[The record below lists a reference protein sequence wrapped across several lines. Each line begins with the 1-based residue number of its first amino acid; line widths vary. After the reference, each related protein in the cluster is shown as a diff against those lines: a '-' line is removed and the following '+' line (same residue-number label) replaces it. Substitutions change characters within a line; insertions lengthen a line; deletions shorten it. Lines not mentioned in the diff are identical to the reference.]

1 MLKRSTIYTAAWVI
15 VLLLTQGA
23 AAQTIFRDDFNRD
36 ALGPAWRS
44 PEYARWTLANGR
56 ANNRID
62 GVGGT
67 LQTAAAFPQTAYVI
81 ESHAFPFVRNYQ
93 RTYAITFGKPNP
105 DQDFGYIV
113 RYNSYINPQLR
124 LGRSDGNEF
133 YPTVL
138 DDSSVVLDMANEY
151 TFRIERTVAG
161 LIRVFVNDG
170 SGYSAEPVLQAVDT
184 TYAALGHFGWRV
196 DTETFAEDFSVDWIE
211 ARYPAGPAPSLLT
224 NVQTTGDTPY
234 NVGQVAADSLLYVDR
249 SYVFTAVPDFLKGA
263 AYVRTANANKGRS
276 DTAHVAFDLTEEA
289 NLYVFYDPRGTRLPG
304 WMIGWEKISEQVYST
319 DSGTNVLDIYTKTYG
334 AGRVIL
340 GGNLEAFGKGALTN
354 YLVAALPAPAGT
366 VLEAEKAFLDGPEV
380 EARHRGYSGAGYA
393 DFRNSTGDS
402 ITWTV
407 NATLAGQYELGFRYA
422 LGNVNRSLVLKVNG
436 AVADTA
442 LTFPASG
449 NWAAWQLV
457 RVSAQLQAGANTVT
471 LVASGKSGP
480 NFDYLM
486 VKSEQVT
493 PPAARPRT
501 TKTPEVL
508 AEASALLGS
517 YPNPT
522 TGLTTFRYRLAEA
535 SPVSLVLYNAR
546 GQRVATLLDHAH
558 RSAGVHEQPFD
569 ARQVPG
575 GVYFYRLQAG
585 ATQRV
590 ARMIVNR

>member
-1 MLKRSTIYTAAWVI
+1 
-15 VLLLTQGA
+15 
-23 AAQTIFRDDFNRD
+23 
-36 ALGPAWRS
+36 
-44 PEYARWTLANGR
+44 
-56 ANNRID
+56 
-62 GVGGT
+62 
-67 LQTAAAFPQTAYVI
+67 VI
-81 ESHAFPFVRNYQ
+81 ETQAFPFVRNYQ
-93 RTYAITFGKPNP
+93 RSYGITFGKPNP

-113 RYNSYINPQLR
+113 RYNSYIDPQLR

-133 YPTVL
+133 YPTIL
-138 DDSSVVLDMANEY
+138 DDSVMVLDIATAY
-151 TFRIERTVAG
+151 TFRIERTAAG
-161 LIRVFVNDG
+161 LIRVFLNDG
-170 SGYSAEPVLQAVDT
+170 SGYGAEPVLQAVDT
-184 TYAALGHFGWRV
+184 TYTALGHFGWRV
-196 DTETFAEDFSVDWIE
+196 DTETFAEDFSVEWIE

-224 NVQTTGDTPY
+224 NVQSTGGTPY
-234 NVGQVAADSLLYVDR
+234 HVGQLAPDSLLYVDR
-249 SYVFTAVPDFLKGA
+249 SYVFTAVPDFLRGA
-263 AYVRTANANKGRS
+263 AYVRTANADKGRS

-304 WMIGWEKISEQVYST
+304 WLAGWEKINDQVYST

-340 GGNLEAFGKGALTN
+340 GGNLEAFGWGALTH

-380 EARHRGYSGAGYA
+380 EARHRGFSGTGYA

-402 ITWTV
+402 IAWTV
-407 NATLAGQYELGFRYA
+407 NVSLAGQYELGFRYA
-422 LGNVNRSLVLKVNG
+422 LGNVNRSLVLKING
-436 AVADTA
+436 VVADTA

-449 NWAAWQLV
+449 NWTSWQLA
-457 RVSAQLQAGANTVT
+457 RVSAQLRAGANTVT

-486 VKSEQVT
+486 VKPEQVT
-493 PPAARPRT
+493 PTAARPGT
-501 TKTPEVL
+501 VKTPEVQV
-508 AEASALLGS
+508 EASAHLGS

-535 SPVSLVLYNAR
+535 GPVSLVLYNAR
-546 GQRVATLLDHAH
+546 GQRVATLLDNAH

-569 ARQVPG
+569 ARLVPG